1 MDELLL
7 LIPRNLDVSRSAT
20 LCFTEL
26 WLTKLV
32 PNRAVQLPGRHLMA
46 PRMAATVSRSL
57 FLCLILCVFCVF
69 CCPSRIT
76 FTREALLNIG
86 QSSSGIFSPV
96 LSDSDCLSEIL
107 AGAAVLYK
115 LARRR
120 RRGKRAG
127 ALVKLRQR
135 GFRSAL
141 PSIHLA
147 NVRSLANK
155 MDELLLLTSR
165 NTDFS
170 RSAALCFVETWLS
183 ERTPHHA
190 MELAGFRLTRA
201 DRSAEL
207 SGKSKGGGLCF
218 YINERWCT
226 DVMVLKEFCSPL
238 LETLFINCRPFY
250 SPREFSSI
258 VMAAVYIPPHARAS
272 EATQMLADQV
282 TDMEKLLPNS
292 LIIVLG
298 DLNRANLAHELPRY
312 RQHITCPTRGAQTL
326 DHCYTTKTFCTYNN
340 DKPWFTPNLRRLR
353 KVKEEAYRSGDR
365 DLFKQTRNTLNRE
378 VRKASRCYG
387 ESLERHLSANP
398 DPSTVWKGLQSIT
411 SFKKRTPRPVE
422 SPRLADQL
430 NRFYCRFD
438 RSSHTTGPPAAQS
451 TQSTYSPP
459 PTTALSTPPSPWS
472 PTLSLAEA
480 APALQIREEEVRR
493 MFRRQ
498 KIRKAPGPDGVSPS
512 CLKVCAE
519 QLAPTFAR
527 IFNRS
532 LELCEVPSCF
542 KSSTIVPVAKKPA
555 ITGMNDYRPVALT
568 SVVMKSF
575 ERLVLNHLKDVT
587 GPLLDP
593 HQFAYRANRSVD
605 DAVNMGLHYILQH
618 LDTPGKYARIL
629 FVDFSSAFN
638 TIAPDI
644 LQQKLIQLAVPA
656 STCQW
661 ITSFL
666 TNRRQRVR
674 LGSITSDTLTTNTG
688 APQGCVLSPLLFS
701 LYTNDFSASDSSVKL
716 LKYADDTTLIG
727 LIQNGDETAYRQE
740 VERLVH
746 WCSQNH
752 LDLNPLKTVE
762 MTVDF
767 RRGPS
772 PLSPLT
778 IRSNTILSTDT
789 FKFLGTTISRDLK
802 WTGHIDSVRKKAQ
815 QRLYFLRQLKK
826 FNLPRELLKTFYTAI
841 IQSVLCTSITVW
853 FGSASKQDKHRLQ
866 RTIRTAEKIIGINLP
881 SIQDLYLSR
890 TRKRA
895 SNISTDPSHPGC
907 SLFELLPSGRRY
919 RALYTKTSR
928 HRDSFFPQAVA
939 LMNSHHS

>member
-1 MDELLL
+1 
-7 LIPRNLDVSRSAT
+7 
-20 LCFTEL
+20 
-26 WLTKLV
+26 
-32 PNRAVQLPGRHLMA
+32 
-46 PRMAATVSRSL
+46 
-57 FLCLILCVFCVF
+57 
-69 CCPSRIT
+69 
-76 FTREALLNIG
+76 
-86 QSSSGIFSPV
+86 
-96 LSDSDCLSEIL
+96 
-107 AGAAVLYK
+107 
-115 LARRR
+115 
-120 RRGKRAG
+120 
-127 ALVKLRQR
+127 
-135 GFRSAL
+135 
-141 PSIHLA
+141 
-147 NVRSLANK
+147 

-272 EATQMLADQV
+272 EATQMLADQEAAQSQGGGLQERRPGPV
-282 TDMEKLLPNS
+282 QADQKHTE
-292 LIIVLG
+292 
-298 DLNRANLAHELPRY
+298 PR
-312 RQHITCPTRGAQTL
+312 
-326 DHCYTTKTFCTYNN
+326 
-340 DKPWFTPNLRRLR
+340 
-353 KVKEEAYRSGDR
+353 
-365 DLFKQTRNTLNRE
+365 
-378 VRKASRCYG
+378 
-387 ESLERHLSANP
+387 
-398 DPSTVWKGLQSIT
+398 VWKGLQSIT
-411 SFKKRTPRPVE
+411 GFKKRTPRPVE

-480 APALQIREEEVRR
+480 APALQIREEEVRQ

-555 ITGMNDYRPVALT
+555 IT
-568 SVVMKSF
+568 
-575 ERLVLNHLKDVT
+575 VLNHLKDVT

-593 HQFAYRANRSVD
+593 LQFAYQANRSVD

-629 FVDFSSAFN
+629 FVDFSSAFH

-688 APQGCVLSPLLFS
+688 APQGCVLVGNDILF
-701 LYTNDFSASDSSVKL
+701 
-716 LKYADDTTLIG
+716 
-727 LIQNGDETAYRQE
+727 
-740 VERLVH
+740 
-746 WCSQNH
+746 
-752 LDLNPLKTVE
+752 
-762 MTVDF
+762 
-767 RRGPS
+767 
-772 PLSPLT
+772 
-778 IRSNTILSTDT
+778 
-789 FKFLGTTISRDLK
+789 
-802 WTGHIDSVRKKAQ
+802 
-815 QRLYFLRQLKK
+815 
-826 FNLPRELLKTFYTAI
+826 
-841 IQSVLCTSITVW
+841 
-853 FGSASKQDKHRLQ
+853 
-866 RTIRTAEKIIGINLP
+866 IIGF
-881 SIQDLYLSR
+881 YV
-890 TRKRA
+890 
-895 SNISTDPSHPGC
+895 STFVC
-907 SLFELLPSGRRY
+907 
-919 RALYTKTSR
+919 KTLRS
-928 HRDSFFPQAVA
+928 
-939 LMNSHHS
+939 M

>member
-326 DHCYTTKTFCTYNN
+326 DHCYTTFCTYNN

>member
-1 MDELLL
+1 
-7 LIPRNLDVSRSAT
+7 
-20 LCFTEL
+20 
-26 WLTKLV
+26 
-32 PNRAVQLPGRHLMA
+32 
-46 PRMAATVSRSL
+46 
-57 FLCLILCVFCVF
+57 
-69 CCPSRIT
+69 
-76 FTREALLNIG
+76 
-86 QSSSGIFSPV
+86 
-96 LSDSDCLSEIL
+96 
-107 AGAAVLYK
+107 
-115 LARRR
+115 
-120 RRGKRAG
+120 
-127 ALVKLRQR
+127 
-135 GFRSAL
+135 
-141 PSIHLA
+141 
-147 NVRSLANK
+147 

-272 EATQMLADQV
+272 EATQMLADQEAAQSQGGGLQERRPGPV
-282 TDMEKLLPNS
+282 QADQKHTE
-292 LIIVLG
+292 
-298 DLNRANLAHELPRY
+298 PR
-312 RQHITCPTRGAQTL
+312 
-326 DHCYTTKTFCTYNN
+326 
-340 DKPWFTPNLRRLR
+340 
-353 KVKEEAYRSGDR
+353 
-365 DLFKQTRNTLNRE
+365 
-378 VRKASRCYG
+378 
-387 ESLERHLSANP
+387 
-398 DPSTVWKGLQSIT
+398 VWKGLQSIT
-411 SFKKRTPRPVE
+411 GFKKRTPRPVE

-480 APALQIREEEVRR
+480 APALQIREEEVRQ

-555 ITGMNDYRPVALT
+555 IT
-568 SVVMKSF
+568 
-575 ERLVLNHLKDVT
+575 VLNHLKDVT

-593 HQFAYRANRSVD
+593 LQFAYQANRSVD

-629 FVDFSSAFN
+629 FVNFSSAFH

-688 APQGCVLSPLLFS
+688 APQGCVLVGNDILF
-701 LYTNDFSASDSSVKL
+701 
-716 LKYADDTTLIG
+716 
-727 LIQNGDETAYRQE
+727 
-740 VERLVH
+740 
-746 WCSQNH
+746 
-752 LDLNPLKTVE
+752 
-762 MTVDF
+762 
-767 RRGPS
+767 
-772 PLSPLT
+772 
-778 IRSNTILSTDT
+778 
-789 FKFLGTTISRDLK
+789 
-802 WTGHIDSVRKKAQ
+802 
-815 QRLYFLRQLKK
+815 
-826 FNLPRELLKTFYTAI
+826 
-841 IQSVLCTSITVW
+841 
-853 FGSASKQDKHRLQ
+853 
-866 RTIRTAEKIIGINLP
+866 IIGF
-881 SIQDLYLSR
+881 YV
-890 TRKRA
+890 
-895 SNISTDPSHPGC
+895 STFVC
-907 SLFELLPSGRRY
+907 
-919 RALYTKTSR
+919 KTLRS
-928 HRDSFFPQAVA
+928 
-939 LMNSHHS
+939 M

>member
-1 MDELLL
+1 
-7 LIPRNLDVSRSAT
+7 
-20 LCFTEL
+20 
-26 WLTKLV
+26 
-32 PNRAVQLPGRHLMA
+32 
-46 PRMAATVSRSL
+46 
-57 FLCLILCVFCVF
+57 
-69 CCPSRIT
+69 
-76 FTREALLNIG
+76 
-86 QSSSGIFSPV
+86 
-96 LSDSDCLSEIL
+96 
-107 AGAAVLYK
+107 
-115 LARRR
+115 
-120 RRGKRAG
+120 
-127 ALVKLRQR
+127 
-135 GFRSAL
+135 
-141 PSIHLA
+141 
-147 NVRSLANK
+147 

-272 EATQMLADQV
+272 EATQMLADQEAAQSQGGGLQERRPGPV
-282 TDMEKLLPNS
+282 QADQKHTE
-292 LIIVLG
+292 
-298 DLNRANLAHELPRY
+298 PR
-312 RQHITCPTRGAQTL
+312 
-326 DHCYTTKTFCTYNN
+326 
-340 DKPWFTPNLRRLR
+340 
-353 KVKEEAYRSGDR
+353 
-365 DLFKQTRNTLNRE
+365 
-378 VRKASRCYG
+378 
-387 ESLERHLSANP
+387 
-398 DPSTVWKGLQSIT
+398 VWKGLQSIT
-411 SFKKRTPRPVE
+411 GFKKRTPRPVE

-480 APALQIREEEVRR
+480 APALQIREEEVRQ

-555 ITGMNDYRPVALT
+555 IT
-568 SVVMKSF
+568 
-575 ERLVLNHLKDVT
+575 VLNHLKDVT

-593 HQFAYRANRSVD
+593 LQFAYRANRSVD

-629 FVDFSSAFN
+629 FVDFSSAFH

-688 APQGCVLSPLLFS
+688 APQGCVLVGNDILF
-701 LYTNDFSASDSSVKL
+701 
-716 LKYADDTTLIG
+716 
-727 LIQNGDETAYRQE
+727 
-740 VERLVH
+740 
-746 WCSQNH
+746 
-752 LDLNPLKTVE
+752 
-762 MTVDF
+762 
-767 RRGPS
+767 
-772 PLSPLT
+772 
-778 IRSNTILSTDT
+778 
-789 FKFLGTTISRDLK
+789 
-802 WTGHIDSVRKKAQ
+802 
-815 QRLYFLRQLKK
+815 
-826 FNLPRELLKTFYTAI
+826 
-841 IQSVLCTSITVW
+841 
-853 FGSASKQDKHRLQ
+853 
-866 RTIRTAEKIIGINLP
+866 IIGF
-881 SIQDLYLSR
+881 YV
-890 TRKRA
+890 
-895 SNISTDPSHPGC
+895 STFVC
-907 SLFELLPSGRRY
+907 
-919 RALYTKTSR
+919 KTLRS
-928 HRDSFFPQAVA
+928 
-939 LMNSHHS
+939 M